1 MSNHRDERTTG
12 TADRWAARGLV
23 MMSFALIIDLLV
35 RELILKQHPWQYL
48 DVFLIW
54 MATMAYVAIGM
65 TASGVA
71 PYEGRLWK
79 MWPIIP
85 IAAVVY
91 TVVLALLGMVRT
103 WTDVISTITL
113 GIIGCSAGVFLVFII
128 FRRVYSK
135 WERATLGR
143 APREE

>member
-1 MSNHRDERTTG
+1 MSTNRDERTTA
-12 TADRWAARGLV
+12 TADRWAARGL
-23 MMSFALIIDLLV
+23 MMMGFALIIDLLV
-35 RELILKQHPWQYL
+35 RELILKQEPRQWL
-48 DVFLIW
+48 DIFLIW
-54 MATMAYVAIGM
+54 MGTMAYVAIGM
-65 TASGVA
+65 TAGGVA
-71 PYEGRLWK
+71 PYEGKWRK

-85 IAAVVY
+85 VVAVVN

-113 GIIGCSAGVFLVFII
+113 GIVGCSAGVFVVFII

-143 APREE
+143 GQREE